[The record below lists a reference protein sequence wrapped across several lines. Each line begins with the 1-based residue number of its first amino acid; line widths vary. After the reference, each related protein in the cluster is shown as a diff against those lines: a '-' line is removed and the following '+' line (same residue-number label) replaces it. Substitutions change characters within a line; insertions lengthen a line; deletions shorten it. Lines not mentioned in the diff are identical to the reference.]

1 MSEVLKMAERLVKCP
16 ACGKQNWKADTIEHS
31 KRYYCKP
38 CYAEKQKP
46 KERTAWDD
54 LFDMIVATYGFKPT
68 AMMYKQLKDY
78 REKHKFTDV
87 GMTYTLRY
95 MYQVLNLNV
104 KEDAG
109 LGLILY
115 YYEEA
120 KRYYGELFRLK
131 EVAQQFERNEK
142 EVIIEVKRYEEITTH
157 KAFDYD
163 SINWEEDEDE

>member
-1 MSEVLKMAERLVKCP
+1 MADRLVKCP
-16 ACGKQNWKADTIEHS
+16 SCGKQNWKADTVEHS

-38 CYAEKQKP
+38 CYAEKTKP
-46 KERTAWDD
+46 KARTDWDD
-54 LFDMIVATYGFKPT
+54 LFDMITFVYKQKPT

-78 REKHKFTDV
+78 REKHKFTDI

-120 KRYYGELFRLK
+120 KKYYGELFRLK
-131 EVAQQFERNEK
+131 EVARQFERDEK
-142 EVIIEVKRYEEITTH
+142 EITIVIKEPTTLTPI
-157 KAFDYD
+157 KKFDYN
-163 SINWEEDEDE
+163 SINWEEEEEDE

>member
-1 MSEVLKMAERLVKCP
+1 MAERLVKCP
-16 ACGKQNWKADTIEHS
+16 TCGKQNWKADTVEHS

-38 CYAEKQKP
+38 CYALKTQP
-46 KERTAWDD
+46 KARTDWDD
-54 LFDMIVATYGFKPT
+54 LFDMICFLYKQKPT

-78 REKHKFTDV
+78 REKHKFTDA

-104 KEDAG
+104 KEDSG

-115 YYEEA
+115 YYDEA

-131 EVAQQFERNEK
+131 KVASVFELNEQEK
-142 EVIIEVKRYEEITTH
+142 VVVVKNQKEEITQ
-157 KAFDYD
+157 KKFDYD
-163 SINWEEDEDE
+163 SISWEEEEEDE